1 MADFII
7 TSLQS
12 WDIEIGSTIKN
23 TAFEISKQHR
33 VLYVNPPMDI
43 ATRVRIATGKGPLT
57 TISRRQIE
65 VIQGKSP
72 IRYIKENLWVLDS
85 PFTIHSVGQLPT
97 WLFNSLNR
105 KNGKKIGNWIMLQ
118 AENLG
123 FKDYV
128 HLIDTDLFR
137 SLHLKEYIHPKISIY
152 YRRDYIIGV
161 DYWRKYGPAC
171 EQALVRQADIV
182 MTNSSYFTEELKPLN
197 PNIYTTN
204 TGVNLSLYD
213 GNILH
218 DIPADLKDIPSP
230 RIGYTGAIIER
241 RLDADLLYAVAQQL
255 PQYNFVFVG
264 PEDDFFAQ
272 HPLHTLKNT
281 YFTGHREV
289 AELPA
294 YIQHF
299 DVCLNPQ
306 KVNPITE
313 GNYPLKI
320 DEYLAIGKPVV
331 ATSTHTMREVFAEY
345 THLATDV
352 DSYLYAIQKALGETE
367 DAELKNARIAF
378 AQTHSWAHSVEK
390 IYKAIDI
397 YKTTSKK

>member
-1 MADFII
+1 MGYRDR
-7 TSLQS
+7 
-12 WDIEIGSTIKN
+12 
-23 TAFEISKQHR
+23 QHHQKYGDGN
-33 VLYVNPPMDI
+33 LKKEP
-43 ATRVRIATGKGPLT
+43 G
-57 TISRRQIE
+57 
-65 VIQGKSP
+65 VIHQHP
-72 IRYIKENLWVLDS
+72 ILVYALAAHPQKENGS
-85 PFTIHSVGQLPT
+85 PGNDNLHIVYCNLPALPVNSMPFK
-97 WLFNSLNR
+97 WLFNIANYCNNYILAR
-105 KNGKKIGNWIMLQ
+105 TIKKAIRNHQ
-118 AENLG
+118 VKE
-123 FKDYV
+123 YV
-128 HLIDTDLFR
+128 HLIDTDIYR
-137 SLHLKEYIHPKISIY
+137 SRYLKQLLHPALSIY

-161 DYWRKYGPAC
+161 DYWRRYGPAC

-182 MTNSSYFTEELKPLN
+182 ITNSSYFTEELKPLN

-218 DIPADLKDIPSP
+218 DIPADLEDIPSP

-241 RLDADLLYAVAQQL
+241 RLDADLLYAVAQKL

>member
-7 TSLQS
+7 TSIQS

-128 HLIDTDLFR
+128 QI
-137 SLHLKEYIHPKISIY
+137 
-152 YRRDYIIGV
+152 
-161 DYWRKYGPAC
+161 
-171 EQALVRQADIV
+171 
-182 MTNSSYFTEELKPLN
+182 
-197 PNIYTTN
+197 
-204 TGVNLSLYD
+204 
-213 GNILH
+213 
-218 DIPADLKDIPSP
+218 KDSPIPSL
-230 RIGYTGAIIER
+230 TIEVGSVACP
-241 RLDADLLYAVAQQL
+241 LPLSEFVKVWEQNKAVWVQAMK
-255 PQYNFVFVG
+255 F
-264 PEDDFFAQ
+264 
-272 HPLHTLKNT
+272 
-281 YFTGHREV
+281 
-289 AELPA
+289 
-294 YIQHF
+294 
-299 DVCLNPQ
+299 
-306 KVNPITE
+306 
-313 GNYPLKI
+313 
-320 DEYLAIGKPVV
+320 V
-331 ATSTHTMREVFAEY
+331 AT
-345 THLATDV
+345 
-352 DSYLYAIQKALGETE
+352 K
-367 DAELKNARIAF
+367 
-378 AQTHSWAHSVEK
+378 
-390 IYKAIDI
+390 
-397 YKTTSKK
+397 

>member
-7 TSLQS
+7 TSIQS

-128 HLIDTDLFR
+128 HLNEGSEKGR
-137 SLHLKEYIHPKISIY
+137 Y
-152 YRRDYIIGV
+152 
-161 DYWRKYGPAC
+161 
-171 EQALVRQADIV
+171 Q
-182 MTNSSYFTEELKPLN
+182 LN
-197 PNIYTTN
+197 
-204 TGVNLSLYD
+204 GHNL
-213 GNILH
+213 
-218 DIPADLKDIPSP
+218 
-230 RIGYTGAIIER
+230 
-241 RLDADLLYAVAQQL
+241 
-255 PQYNFVFVG
+255 
-264 PEDDFFAQ
+264 
-272 HPLHTLKNT
+272 
-281 YFTGHREV
+281 
-289 AELPA
+289 
-294 YIQHF
+294 
-299 DVCLNPQ
+299 
-306 KVNPITE
+306 
-313 GNYPLKI
+313 
-320 DEYLAIGKPVV
+320 
-331 ATSTHTMREVFAEY
+331 
-345 THLATDV
+345 
-352 DSYLYAIQKALGETE
+352 
-367 DAELKNARIAF
+367 
-378 AQTHSWAHSVEK
+378 
-390 IYKAIDI
+390 
-397 YKTTSKK
+397 

>member
-1 MADFII
+1 MVMMKSAITVIFIIMNTKFYCKSLHILQLYFSKRIVLLFLIHILLVPDRILHRFLILAKHLQFLVDFII
-7 TSLQS
+7 TSIQS

-137 SLHLKEYIHPKISIY
+137 SLHLKEYI
-152 YRRDYIIGV
+152 
-161 DYWRKYGPAC
+161 
-171 EQALVRQADIV
+171 
-182 MTNSSYFTEELKPLN
+182 
-197 PNIYTTN
+197 
-204 TGVNLSLYD
+204 
-213 GNILH
+213 
-218 DIPADLKDIPSP
+218 
-230 RIGYTGAIIER
+230 
-241 RLDADLLYAVAQQL
+241 AV
-255 PQYNFVFVG
+255 
-264 PEDDFFAQ
+264 
-272 HPLHTLKNT
+272 
-281 YFTGHREV
+281 
-289 AELPA
+289 
-294 YIQHF
+294 IQ
-299 DVCLNPQ
+299 
-306 KVNPITE
+306 
-313 GNYPLKI
+313 
-320 DEYLAIGKPVV
+320 
-331 ATSTHTMREVFAEY
+331 
-345 THLATDV
+345 
-352 DSYLYAIQKALGETE
+352 
-367 DAELKNARIAF
+367 
-378 AQTHSWAHSVEK
+378 
-390 IYKAIDI
+390 
-397 YKTTSKK
+397 